1 MTPQEAEDCA
11 IEIVRSILD
20 RQDDY
25 RSIRRHYPSR
35 HRRRRTRTEQHGGS
49 EMIDRFF
56 VYDGF
61 AHDGFQ
67 TFSTAES
74 RDAAAK
80 TTIAKYQTGDG
91 WMEDVLDIKVG
102 VITGV
107 AAKANVE
114 RRPDE
119 LDENGED
126 EDGNYWPP
134 YVQEKCDVEIQPVG
148 FSPDWDLLE
157 ATQESLREHMAALK
171 AAQASEQ
178 AVRAQLHTEIEQRQS
193 LANMI
198 ENMPHAQIQRELE
211 EFRAKVAAALDAL
224 RAGYTQRSDGEG
236 ASIPWRAATDLAR
249 QELDATI
256 AALGFGNTDADHA
269 PDCLCAW
276 CKVDRDNKR
285 HD

>member
-1 MTPQEAEDCA
+1 MT
-11 IEIVRSILD
+11 
-20 RQDDY
+20 
-25 RSIRRHYPSR
+25 
-35 HRRRRTRTEQHGGS
+35 
-49 EMIDRFF
+49 DRFF
-56 VYDGF
+56 LYDIG
-61 AHDGFQ
+61 DGFQ
-67 TFSTAES
+67 TFSTVAL

-80 TTIAKYQTGDG
+80 AAIAKYLTGDG

-107 AAKANVE
+107 ATKTNVE
-114 RRPDE
+114 QRPDE

-126 EDGNYWPP
+126 EDGNYWD
-134 YVQEKCDVEIQPVG
+134 VDWEERFDVEIQLVG

-236 ASIPWRAATDLAR
+236 ASIPLRLCHNFSWRAATDLAR

-269 PDCLCAW
+269 ADCPCKW
-276 CKVDRDNKR
+276 CRFDRFIG
-285 HD
+285 